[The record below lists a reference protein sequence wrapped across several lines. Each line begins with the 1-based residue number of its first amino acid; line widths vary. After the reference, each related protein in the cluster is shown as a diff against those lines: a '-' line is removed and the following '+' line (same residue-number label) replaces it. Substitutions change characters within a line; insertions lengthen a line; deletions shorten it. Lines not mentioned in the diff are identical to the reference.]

1 MTCIFCRDIL
11 DWLAELDLN
20 QHESDKEGQKWLQ
33 SETVMMSKVMNTTV
47 MRRVTHST
55 SFKCIEAAYGNLY
68 QNTGNMHSYLAVQ
81 QDNLINW
88 IIGWNH
94 KIKHNQMNCHWTW
107 LYRLGLTNHIFDTL
121 PSNYVDVWLK
131 CIHI

>member
-1 MTCIFCRDIL
+1 MTFIFCRDTL

-33 SETVMMSKVMNTTV
+33 SEIVMMSKVMNTTV
-47 MRRVTHST
+47 MRRVAHSI

-68 QNTGNMHSYLAVQ
+68 ENTRNMHSYLAVQ

-88 IIGWNH
+88 IKGWNH
-94 KIKHNQMNCHWTW
+94 KINELPLNLTIQIGINQSHLWYTTFELRRCVAEIYTYIN
-107 LYRLGLTNHIFDTL
+107 I
-121 PSNYVDVWLK
+121 
-131 CIHI
+131 